1 MREDGFIGA
10 VEWAVAGRAL
20 PGQRVSGDRSVVLDA
35 GGGSVLF
42 AVLDGLGHGAAAA
55 DASDRAAQ
63 VLAENRAEPLDVL
76 ILLCHRAMADTRGAA
91 VSLALFDTAD
101 RLHWLGVGN
110 VETRIVAAAPGKP
123 AIRAAA
129 LLSAGIVGY
138 LLPPNLQ
145 SQTVAVRPGDLL
157 LMSTDGITSDYS
169 DRIDLAKPTSEI
181 TADILARHA
190 KDTDDALV
198 LAARHRGH
206 LSPGRSILSQASQS
220 HSVTHHSS
228 PVRPSSTPP
237 GPPA

>member
-1 MREDGFIGA
+1 MREDGFIGT

-63 VLAENRAEPLDVL
+63 VLSENRAEPLDVL
-76 ILLCHRAMADTRGAA
+76 ILLCHRAMSDTRGAA
-91 VSLALFDTAD
+91 VSLALFDAGD

-110 VETRIVAAAPGKP
+110 VESRIVAAAPGKP
-123 AIRAAA
+123 AIRSAA

-145 SQTVAVRPGDLL
+145 SQTVPIRPGDLL

-169 DRIDLAKPTSEI
+169 DGIDLAKPTSEI
-181 TADILARHA
+181 TAEILTKHA

-206 LSPGRSILSQASQS
+206 
-220 HSVTHHSS
+220 T
-228 PVRPSSTPP
+228 VRPLGLHPEPP
-237 GPPA
+237 HEFGAGGLP